1 MEALPWCIVLGDYA
15 GDSMHDDGLPS
26 PCDNLRRTVV
36 QCALQQK
43 VDVLSVWDVVS
54 HVSLS
59 V

>member
-1 MEALPWCIVLGDYA
+1 MPWCIMFGDYA
-15 GDSMHDDGLPS
+15 VDSIYDDGLPI
-26 PCDNLRRTVV
+26 PCNYFSYTVV

-54 HVSLS
+54 HVAFF